1 MPLFTY
7 YIDMILCSQNLFA
20 ISVIIWYNTFIDLS
34 LRKEFAMKLL
44 AIDGN
49 SILNRAFYGIKLLSN
64 KNGVFTNAVFGFMN
78 IYLKNIA
85 DVKPDA
91 VAVAFDLR
99 SPTFRHK
106 AASYYKANRKGM
118 PPELAQQLPIVK
130 ELLTHMGVKVVECE
144 GFEADDILGTLA
156 QSCTDSGDHCYVLTG
171 DRDSLQLISE
181 NVTVLL
187 ATNKE
192 TIHYDPARFNE
203 DYGFSPIQLI
213 DFKALMGDSS
223 DNIPG
228 VPGIGEKTASSL
240 IKEFGTIEELY
251 EKYPDSTLTKGVKSK
266 LENGRKSAEESKWL
280 ATIVRDAPIDK
291 DPAGYV
297 PCQTDTAAV
306 SRLLSELEMFKL
318 LDKLGISA
326 SAASSAPAEND
337 TETTI
342 VEEINITVYPL
353 TDTIISALENCEYIF
368 RDGSLSIRHESN
380 VFTTENS
387 NLILKFFASDCKK
400 STDDAKPHYRYAFA
414 HGGELRNICNDAA
427 VSGYLLNSA
436 AADYAVE
443 KLCAEYGVHYY
454 ADLGENADLASLKG
468 LTEKLRQN
476 ISDAEMTDLLE
487 NIELPLTE
495 VLASMEHTG
504 ICIDKKGVEDF
515 GQALSEM
522 IEETQQMIYDDA
534 GHEFN
539 ISSPKQLGTVLFEEM
554 GLPAKKK
561 TKSGYSTNA
570 EVLEELR
577 NHSPIVDN
585 VLKYRQYTKLNS
597 TYVTGLLDKIAPDGR
612 IHTCFKQTETRTGR
626 ISSTEPN
633 MQNIPVRTELGAQM
647 RKFFT
652 AAKGKTLVDA
662 DYSQIELRV
671 MAHLCGDENMIS
683 AFTSGEDFHTST
695 AAQVFDMPVFMV
707 TPEMRS
713 AAKAVNFGIIYGIG
727 AFSLSKDIGT
737 SVAMA
742 KKYIADY
749 LARFLKVKEFTD
761 SVVNE
766 AEATG
771 CVTTMFG
778 RKRRIPEL
786 SSSNKMLQAA
796 GRRIA
801 MNTPVQGTAADLIK
815 IAMINV
821 YRRLKEENLDARLI
835 LQVHDELI
843 LESSEAD
850 SQRAAQLLSEEMQRV
865 YDMKVPLAV
874 DVHTGFS
881 WYDAK
886 G

>member
-1 MPLFTY
+1 
-7 YIDMILCSQNLFA
+7 
-20 ISVIIWYNTFIDLS
+20 
-34 LRKEFAMKLL
+34 MKLL

-49 SILNRAFYGIKLLSN
+49 SILNRAFYGIKLLTN
-64 KNGVFTNAVFGFMN
+64 KKGQFTNAIFGFMN
-78 IYLKNIA
+78 IYLRNIG
-85 DVKPDA
+85 DIKPDA

-106 AASYYKANRKGM
+106 AVSYYKANRKGM
-118 PPELAQQLPIVK
+118 PPELAEQLPRVK
-130 ELLTHMGVKVVECE
+130 ELLGLMGVKVVECE
-144 GFEADDILGTLA
+144 GYEADDILGTL
-156 QSCTDSGDHCYVLTG
+156 SKLCSDSGNECFVLTG
-171 DRDSLQLISE
+171 DRDSLQLIDDK
-181 NVTVLL
+181 VTVVL

-192 TIHYDPARFNE
+192 NIYYTPDRFME
-203 DYGFSPIQLI
+203 DYGFEPIKLI
-213 DFKALMGDSS
+213 DLKALMGDSS

-228 VPGIGEKTASSL
+228 VAGIGEKTASSL
-240 IKEFGTIEELY
+240 IKEYGSVEELY
-251 EKYPDSTLTKGVKSK
+251 EKYEDSSLTKGVKAK
-266 LENGRKSAEESKWL
+266 LAAGADSAKESKWL
-280 ATIVRDAPIDK
+280 ATIVRDAPIDADLEDYK
-291 DPAGYV
+291 LGTP
-297 PCQTDTAAV
+297 DTAAV
-306 SRLLSELEMFKL
+306 SLMLSELEMFKL

-326 SAASSAPAEND
+326 TEGTNAAPAAK
-337 TETTI
+337 
-342 VEEINITVYPL
+342 EEEAPVINAELAELTAEVIEKL
-353 TDTIISALENCEYIF
+353 TDCEYLF
-368 RDGSLSIRHESN
+368 RDGNLSLRSGDCVYNTDDEK
-380 VFTTENS
+380 
-387 NLILKFFASDCKK
+387 LILQFFASDCSKA
-400 STDDAKPHYRYAFA
+400 TDDAKAHYRWAMA
-414 HGGELRNICNDAA
+414 HGGELKNLRSDAA
-427 VSGYLLNSA
+427 ICGYLLNTSA
-436 AADYAVE
+436 SDYAVD

-454 ADLGENADLASLKG
+454 SENFDLAELLSLRG
-468 LTEKLRQN
+468 LIKKLR
-476 ISDAEMTDLLE
+476 AEIESEGMTELLE
-487 NIELPLTE
+487 KVELPLTE
-495 VLASMEHTG
+495 VLASMEDSG
-504 ICIDKKGVEDF
+504 VLIDRKGVEDF
-515 GQALSEM
+515 GTYLSEM

-577 NHSPIVDN
+577 SYAPIVDN

-597 TYVTGLLDKIAPDGR
+597 TYVVGLLDKIAPDGR
-612 IHTCFKQTETRTGR
+612 IHTWFRQTETRTGR

-652 AAKGKTLVDA
+652 AAEGKTLIDA

-671 MAHLCGDENMIS
+671 MAHLCGDENMIE
-683 AFTSGEDFHTST
+683 AFNSGEDIHTST
-695 AAQVFDMPVFMV
+695 AAQVFDMPLFMV

-727 AFSLSKDIGT
+727 AFSLAKDIGT
-737 SVAMA
+737 SVAKA

-749 LARFLKVKEFTD
+749 LAKYPK
-761 SVVNE
+761 VNE
-766 AEATG
+766 FMETTVDNAFKDG
-771 CVTTMFG
+771 YVTTMFG

-796 GRRIA
+796 GKRIA

-821 YRRLKEENLDARLI
+821 YNRLKAEKLDAKLI

-843 LESSEAD
+843 IESDISCAD
-850 SQRAAQLLSEEMQRV
+850 RCAELLKEEMQGV
-865 YDMKVPLAV
+865 YDMRVPLAV
-874 DVHTGFS
+874 DVHQGRS

>member
-1 MPLFTY
+1 
-7 YIDMILCSQNLFA
+7 
-20 ISVIIWYNTFIDLS
+20 
-34 LRKEFAMKLL
+34 MKLL

-49 SILNRAFYGIKLLSN
+49 SILNRAYYGIRLLSN

-91 VAVAFDLR
+91 IAVAFDLR

-106 AASYYKANRKGM
+106 AVSYYKANRKGM
-118 PPELAQQLPIVK
+118 PPELAQQLPLIK
-130 ELLTHMGVKVVECE
+130 ELLTHLGIKVLECE

-156 QSCTDSGDHCYVLTG
+156 KSCTNSGDHCFVLTG
-171 DRDSLQLISE
+171 DRDSLQLICD

-192 TIHYDPARFNE
+192 TIHYDKSRFTE
-203 DYGFSPIQLI
+203 DYGFEPIRLI
-213 DFKALMGDSS
+213 DLKALMGDSS

-228 VPGIGEKTASSL
+228 VPGIGEKTASAL
-240 IKEFGTIEELY
+240 VKEYGTIENLY
-251 EKYPDSTLTKGVKSK
+251 EKYADSSLTKGVKAK
-266 LENGRKSAEESKWL
+266 LENGKASAKESKWL
-280 ATIVRDAPIDK
+280 ATIVRDAPIETSISAYI
-291 DPAGYV
+291 PA
-297 PCQTDTAAV
+297 PQDTMAV

-326 SAASSAPAEND
+326 AESVSEIRQEETDSPEELSLISS
-337 TETTI
+337 
-342 VEEINITVYPL
+342 PL
-353 TDTIISALENCEYIF
+353 TDDII
-368 RDGSLSIRHESN
+368 GSLSECSYILREGELS
-380 VFTTENS
+380 VRSGENIYTADS
-387 NLILKFFASDCKK
+387 EELILKFFGSECRK
-400 STDDAKPHYRYAFA
+400 STDDSKPHYRYAMKR
-414 HGGELRNICNDAA
+414 GGELRNIVNDAA
-427 VSGYLLNSA
+427 VSGYLLNSSA
-436 AADYAVE
+436 SDYTIE
-443 KLCAEYGVHYY
+443 KLCAEYGVRYY
-454 ADLGENADLASLKG
+454 SDQEENADIASLDG
-468 LTEKLRQN
+468 LIKKLRNN
-476 ISDAEMTDLLE
+476 IEEQGMTPLLE
-487 NIELPLTE
+487 SIELPLTE
-495 VLASMEHTG
+495 VLASMEDIG
-504 ICIDKKGVEDF
+504 ICINRQGVEEF
-515 GQALSEM
+515 GVSLSEK
-522 IEETQQMIYDDA
+522 IEETQQIIYDYA

-539 ISSPKQLGTVLFEEM
+539 ISSPKQLGTVLFEEL

-561 TKSGYSTNA
+561 TKSGYSTSA

-577 NHSPIVDN
+577 NQSPIVDN

-597 TYVTGLLDKIAPDGR
+597 TYVTGLTDKIAADGR

-633 MQNIPVRTELGAQM
+633 MQNIPVRTELGSQM

-652 AAKGKTLVDA
+652 AEPGKTLVDA

-671 MAHLCGDENMIS
+671 MAHLCGDENMIA
-683 AFTSGEDFHTST
+683 AFTSGEDFHTAT

-727 AFSLSKDIGT
+727 AFSLSKDIGI
-737 SVAMA
+737 SVAQA

-749 LARFLKVKEFTD
+749 LARFPKVNSFTEG
-761 SVVNE
+761 VVNE
-766 AEATG
+766 AMKTG
-771 CVTTMFG
+771 CVTTMLG

-786 SSSNKMLQAA
+786 SSSNKILQAA
-796 GRRIA
+796 GKRIA

-821 YRRLKEENLDARLI
+821 YRRLKEEKLDAKLI

-843 LESSEAD
+843 LESSVEDA
-850 SQRAAQLLSEEMQRV
+850 QRAAELLKDEMQKV
-865 YDMKVPLAV
+865 YNMKVPLTV
-874 DVHTGFS
+874 DVHIGFS

>member
-1 MPLFTY
+1 
-7 YIDMILCSQNLFA
+7 
-20 ISVIIWYNTFIDLS
+20 
-34 LRKEFAMKLL
+34 MKLL

-49 SILNRAFYGIKLLSN
+49 SILNRAYYGIRLLSN

-91 VAVAFDLR
+91 IAVAFDLR

-106 AASYYKANRKGM
+106 AVSYYKANRKGM
-118 PPELAQQLPIVK
+118 PPELAQQLPLIK
-130 ELLTHMGVKVVECE
+130 ELLTHLGIKVLECE

-156 QSCTDSGDHCYVLTG
+156 KSCTNSGDHCFVLTG
-171 DRDSLQLISE
+171 DRDSLQLICD

-192 TIHYDPARFNE
+192 TIHYDKSRFTE
-203 DYGFSPIQLI
+203 DYGFEPIRLI
-213 DFKALMGDSS
+213 DLKALMGDSS

-228 VPGIGEKTASSL
+228 VPGIGEKTASAL
-240 IKEFGTIEELY
+240 VKEYGTIENLY
-251 EKYPDSTLTKGVKSK
+251 EKYADSSLTKGVKAK
-266 LENGRKSAEESKWL
+266 LENGKASAKESKWL
-280 ATIVRDAPIDK
+280 ATIVRDAPIETSISAYI
-291 DPAGYV
+291 PA
-297 PCQTDTAAV
+297 PQDTMAV

-326 SAASSAPAEND
+326 AESVSEIRQEETDSPEELSLISS
-337 TETTI
+337 
-342 VEEINITVYPL
+342 PL
-353 TDTIISALENCEYIF
+353 TDDII
-368 RDGSLSIRHESN
+368 DSLSECSYILREGELS
-380 VFTTENS
+380 VRSGENIYTADS
-387 NLILKFFASDCKK
+387 EELILKFFGSECRK
-400 STDDAKPHYRYAFA
+400 STDDSKPHYRYAMKR
-414 HGGELRNICNDAA
+414 GGELRNIVNDAA
-427 VSGYLLNSA
+427 VSGYLLNSSA
-436 AADYAVE
+436 SDYTIE
-443 KLCAEYGVHYY
+443 KLCAEYGVRYY
-454 ADLGENADLASLKG
+454 SDQEENADIASLDG
-468 LTEKLRQN
+468 LIKKLRNN
-476 ISDAEMTDLLE
+476 IEEQGMTPLLE
-487 NIELPLTE
+487 SIELPLTE
-495 VLASMEHTG
+495 VLASMEDIG
-504 ICIDKKGVEDF
+504 ICINRQGVEEF
-515 GQALSEM
+515 GVSLSEK
-522 IEETQQMIYDDA
+522 IEETQQIIYDYA

-539 ISSPKQLGTVLFEEM
+539 ISSPKQLGTVLFEEL

-561 TKSGYSTNA
+561 TKSGYSTSA

-577 NHSPIVDN
+577 NQSPIVDN

-597 TYVTGLLDKIAPDGR
+597 TYVTGLTDKIAADGR

-633 MQNIPVRTELGAQM
+633 MQNIPVRTELGSQM

-652 AAKGKTLVDA
+652 AEPGKTLVDA

-671 MAHLCGDENMIS
+671 MAHLCGDENMIA
-683 AFTSGEDFHTST
+683 AFTSGEDFHTAT

-727 AFSLSKDIGT
+727 AFSLSKDIGI
-737 SVAMA
+737 SVAQA

-749 LARFLKVKEFTD
+749 LARFPKVNSFTEG
-761 SVVNE
+761 VVNE
-766 AEATG
+766 AMKTG
-771 CVTTMFG
+771 CVTTMLG

-786 SSSNKMLQAA
+786 SSSNKILQAA
-796 GRRIA
+796 GKRIA

-821 YRRLKEENLDARLI
+821 YRRLKEEKLDAKLI

-843 LESSEAD
+843 LESSVEDA
-850 SQRAAQLLSEEMQRV
+850 QRAAELLKDEMQKV
-865 YDMKVPLAV
+865 YNMKVPLTV
-874 DVHTGFS
+874 DVHIGFS

>member
-1 MPLFTY
+1 
-7 YIDMILCSQNLFA
+7 
-20 ISVIIWYNTFIDLS
+20 
-34 LRKEFAMKLL
+34 MKLL

-78 IYLKNIA
+78 IYLKNVA

-91 VAVAFDLR
+91 IAVAFDLR

-106 AASYYKANRKGM
+106 SVSYYKANRKGM
-118 PPELAQQLPIVK
+118 PPELAQQLPLIK
-130 ELLTHMGVKVVECE
+130 ELLTYMGVNVLECE

-156 QSCTDSGDHCYVLTG
+156 QACTDSGDHCFVLTG
-171 DRDSLQLISE
+171 DRDSLQLISD

-192 TIHYDPARFNE
+192 TIHYDKARFTE
-203 DYGFSPIQLI
+203 DYGFEPIRLI
-213 DFKALMGDSS
+213 DLKALMGDSS

-228 VPGIGEKTASSL
+228 VPGIGEKTASAL
-240 IKEFGTIEELY
+240 VKEYGAIEDLY
-251 EKYPDSTLTKGVKSK
+251 EKYADSSLTKGVKAK
-266 LENGRKSAEESKWL
+266 LENGKASAEESKWL
-280 ATIVRDAPIDK
+280 ATIVRNAPVETSVSAYI
-291 DPAGYV
+291 PA
-297 PCQTDTAAV
+297 PQDTMAI

-326 SAASSAPAEND
+326 AKAVSEIPEKEAAPS
-337 TETTI
+337 
-342 VEEINITVYPL
+342 EELSLILSPL
-353 TDTIISALENCEYIF
+353 TSDIIGSLSECSYIF
-368 RDGSLSIRHESN
+368 RNGKLFVRSG
-380 VFTTENS
+380 ENIYTADS
-387 NLILKFFASDCKK
+387 EELILKFFDSECKK
-400 STDDAKPHYRYAFA
+400 STDDAKPHYRYVMAK
-414 HGGELRNICNDAA
+414 GGELRNLTNDAA
-427 VSGYLLNSA
+427 VSGYLLNPSA
-436 AADYAVE
+436 SDYAIE
-443 KLCAEYGVHYY
+443 KLCAEYGVLYY
-454 ADLGENADLASLKG
+454 SDQEGNADIASLDG
-468 LTEKLRQN
+468 LVKKLRSN
-476 ISDAEMTDLLE
+476 IEEQGMTPLLE

-495 VLASMEHTG
+495 VLASMEDIG
-504 ICIDKKGVEDF
+504 ICINRQGVEEF
-515 GQALSEM
+515 GVSLSEK
-522 IEETQQMIYDDA
+522 IEETQQIIYDYA

-539 ISSPKQLGTVLFEEM
+539 ISSPKQLGTVLFEEL

-561 TKSGYSTNA
+561 TKSGYSTSA

-577 NHSPIVDN
+577 NQSPIVDN

-597 TYVTGLLDKIAPDGR
+597 TYVTGLTDKIAADGR

-633 MQNIPVRTELGAQM
+633 MQNIPVRTELGSQM

-652 AAKGKTLVDA
+652 AAPGKTLVDA

-671 MAHLCGDENMIS
+671 MAHLCGDENMIA
-683 AFTSGEDFHTST
+683 AFTSGEDFHTAT

-727 AFSLSKDIGT
+727 AFSLSKDIGI
-737 SVAMA
+737 SVAQA

-749 LARFLKVKEFTD
+749 LARFPKVNSFTED
-761 SVVNE
+761 IVNE
-766 AEATG
+766 AMKTG
-771 CVTTMFG
+771 CVTTMLG

-786 SSSNKMLQAA
+786 SSSNKILQAA
-796 GRRIA
+796 GKRIA

-821 YRRLKEENLDARLI
+821 YRRLKEEKLDAKLI

-843 LESSEAD
+843 LESSVEDA
-850 SQRAAQLLSEEMQRV
+850 QRAAELLKEEMQKV
-865 YDMKVPLAV
+865 YDMKVPLTV
-874 DVHTGFS
+874 DVHIGFS

-886 G
+886 S

>member
-1 MPLFTY
+1 
-7 YIDMILCSQNLFA
+7 
-20 ISVIIWYNTFIDLS
+20 
-34 LRKEFAMKLL
+34 MKLL

-49 SILNRAFYGIKLLSN
+49 SILNRAFYGIKLLTN
-64 KNGVFTNAVFGFMN
+64 KKGQFTNAIFGFMN
-78 IYLKNIA
+78 IYLRNIG
-85 DVKPDA
+85 DIKPDA

-106 AASYYKANRKGM
+106 AVSYYKANRKGM
-118 PPELAQQLPIVK
+118 PPELAEQLPRVK
-130 ELLTHMGVKVVECE
+130 ELLGLMGVKVVECE
-144 GFEADDILGTLA
+144 GYEADDILGTL
-156 QSCTDSGDHCYVLTG
+156 SKLCSDSGNECYVLTG
-171 DRDSLQLISE
+171 DRDSLQLIDDK
-181 NVTVLL
+181 VTVVL

-192 TIHYDPARFNE
+192 NIYYTPDRFME
-203 DYGFSPIQLI
+203 DYGFEPIKLI
-213 DFKALMGDSS
+213 DLKALMGDSS

-228 VPGIGEKTASSL
+228 VAGIGEKTASSL
-240 IKEFGTIEELY
+240 IKEYGSVEELY
-251 EKYPDSTLTKGVKSK
+251 EKYEDSSLTKGVKAK
-266 LENGRKSAEESKWL
+266 LAAGADSAKESKWL
-280 ATIVRDAPIDK
+280 ATIVRDAPIDTDLEDYK
-291 DPAGYV
+291 LGTP
-297 PCQTDTAAV
+297 DTAAV
-306 SRLLSELEMFKL
+306 SLMLSELEMFKL

-326 SAASSAPAEND
+326 TEGTNAAPAAK
-337 TETTI
+337 
-342 VEEINITVYPL
+342 EEEAPVINAELAELTAEVIEKL
-353 TDTIISALENCEYIF
+353 TDCEYLF
-368 RDGSLSIRHESN
+368 RDGNLSLRSGDCVYNTDDEK
-380 VFTTENS
+380 
-387 NLILKFFASDCKK
+387 LILQFFASDCSKA
-400 STDDAKPHYRYAFA
+400 TDDAKAHYRWAMA
-414 HGGELRNICNDAA
+414 HGGELKNLRSDAA
-427 VSGYLLNSA
+427 ICGYLLNTSA
-436 AADYAVE
+436 SDYAVD

-454 ADLGENADLASLKG
+454 SENFDLAELLSLRG
-468 LTEKLRQN
+468 LIKKLR
-476 ISDAEMTDLLE
+476 AEIESEGMTELLE
-487 NIELPLTE
+487 KVELPLTE
-495 VLASMEHTG
+495 VLASMEDSG
-504 ICIDKKGVEDF
+504 VLIDRKGVEDF
-515 GQALSEM
+515 GTYLSEM

-577 NHSPIVDN
+577 SYAPIVDN

-597 TYVTGLLDKIAPDGR
+597 TYVVGLLDKIAPDGR
-612 IHTCFKQTETRTGR
+612 IHTWFRQTETRTGR

-652 AAKGKTLVDA
+652 AAEGKTLIDA

-671 MAHLCGDENMIS
+671 MAHLCGDENMIE
-683 AFTSGEDFHTST
+683 AFNSGEDIHTST
-695 AAQVFDMPVFMV
+695 AAQVFDMPLFMV

-727 AFSLSKDIGT
+727 AFSLAKDIGT
-737 SVAMA
+737 SVAKA

-749 LARFLKVKEFTD
+749 LAKYPK
-761 SVVNE
+761 VNE
-766 AEATG
+766 FMETTVDNAFKDG
-771 CVTTMFG
+771 YVTTMFG

-796 GRRIA
+796 GKRIA

-821 YRRLKEENLDARLI
+821 YNRLKAEKLDAKLI

-843 LESSEAD
+843 IESDLSCAD
-850 SQRAAQLLSEEMQRV
+850 RCAELLKEEMQGV
-865 YDMKVPLAV
+865 YDMRVPLAV
-874 DVHTGFS
+874 DVHQGRS

>member
-1 MPLFTY
+1 
-7 YIDMILCSQNLFA
+7 
-20 ISVIIWYNTFIDLS
+20 
-34 LRKEFAMKLL
+34 MKLL

-49 SILNRAFYGIKLLSN
+49 SILNRAYYGIRLLSN

-91 VAVAFDLR
+91 IAVAFDLR

-106 AASYYKANRKGM
+106 AVSYYKANRKGM
-118 PPELAQQLPIVK
+118 PPELAQQLPLIK
-130 ELLTHMGVKVVECE
+130 ELLTHLGIKVLECE

-156 QSCTDSGDHCYVLTG
+156 KSCTNSGDHCFVLTG
-171 DRDSLQLISE
+171 DRDSLQLICD

-192 TIHYDPARFNE
+192 TIHYDKSRFTE
-203 DYGFSPIQLI
+203 DYGFEPIRLI
-213 DFKALMGDSS
+213 DLKALMGDSS

-228 VPGIGEKTASSL
+228 VPGIGEKTASAL
-240 IKEFGTIEELY
+240 VKEYGTIENLY
-251 EKYPDSTLTKGVKSK
+251 EKYADSSLTKGVKAK
-266 LENGRKSAEESKWL
+266 LENGKASAKESKWL
-280 ATIVRDAPIDK
+280 ATIVQDAPIETSISAYI
-291 DPAGYV
+291 PA
-297 PCQTDTAAV
+297 PQDTMAV

-326 SAASSAPAEND
+326 AESVSEIRQEETDSPEELSLISS
-337 TETTI
+337 
-342 VEEINITVYPL
+342 PL
-353 TDTIISALENCEYIF
+353 TDDII
-368 RDGSLSIRHESN
+368 GSLSECSYILRDGELSVRSGENIYTADHE
-380 VFTTENS
+380 E
-387 NLILKFFASDCKK
+387 LIMKFFGSECRK
-400 STDDAKPHYRYAFA
+400 STDDSKPHYRYAMKR
-414 HGGELRNICNDAA
+414 GGELRNIVNDAA
-427 VSGYLLNSA
+427 VSGYLLNSSA
-436 AADYAVE
+436 SDYTIE
-443 KLCAEYGVHYY
+443 KLCAEYGVCYY
-454 ADLGENADLASLKG
+454 SDQEENADIASLDG
-468 LTEKLRQN
+468 LIKKLRNN
-476 ISDAEMTDLLE
+476 IEEQGMTPLLE
-487 NIELPLTE
+487 SIELPLTE
-495 VLASMEHTG
+495 VLASMEDIG
-504 ICIDKKGVEDF
+504 ICINRQGVEEF
-515 GQALSEM
+515 GVSLSEK
-522 IEETQQMIYDDA
+522 IEETQQIIYDYA

-539 ISSPKQLGTVLFEEM
+539 ISSPKQLGTVLFEEL

-561 TKSGYSTNA
+561 TKSGYSTSA

-577 NHSPIVDN
+577 NQSPIVDN

-597 TYVTGLLDKIAPDGR
+597 TYVTGLTDKIAADGR

-633 MQNIPVRTELGAQM
+633 MQNIPVRTELGSQM

-652 AAKGKTLVDA
+652 AEPGKTLVDA

-671 MAHLCGDENMIS
+671 MAHLCGDENMIA
-683 AFTSGEDFHTST
+683 AFTSGEDFHTAT

-727 AFSLSKDIGT
+727 AFSLSKDIGI
-737 SVAMA
+737 SVAQA

-749 LARFLKVKEFTD
+749 LARFPKVNSFTE

-766 AEATG
+766 AMKTG
-771 CVTTMFG
+771 CVTTMLG

-786 SSSNKMLQAA
+786 SSSNKILQAA
-796 GRRIA
+796 GKRIA

-821 YRRLKEENLDARLI
+821 YRRLKEEKLDAKLI

-843 LESSEAD
+843 LESSVEDA
-850 SQRAAQLLSEEMQRV
+850 QRAAELLKDEMQKV
-865 YDMKVPLAV
+865 YNMKVPLTV
-874 DVHTGFS
+874 DVHIGFS